1 MAKREEAGLPRY
13 PELRWVTLV
22 AMRGLPMPASN
33 ADIDEAVAD
42 TLGLTEH
49 QRAMMHVN
57 GRQTELAYRVAWA
70 RTALN
75 VAGAI
80 QDAGRSLWRTT
91 PEAERIDAPTIN
103 TRYDTHLEARK
114 RERLAQAVNAISDS
128 SDSDDE
134 EEVEIEQDWKALLLD
149 RLMAMTP
156 AAFERLTAH
165 LLRVAGIA
173 EPKVIGRSGDGGID
187 GVGMYRPTLI
197 SFPIYFQCKRYRGSV
212 APSQVRDFRGAM
224 AGRGSHGLLITTG
237 TFSKEAERE
246 ASRDGA
252 VAIDLVNGDD
262 LCDLLRE
269 YELGVKVTQRVV
281 EDVEIQQPF
290 FEQFEEAVQ

>member
-1 MAKREEAGLPRY
+1 MATREEAGLPRY
-13 PELRWVTLV
+13 PELRWVTLT

-42 TLGLTEH
+42 VLGLTPR
-49 QRAMMHVN
+49 QRALMHVN
-57 GRQTELAYRVAWA
+57 GRQTELGYRVAWA

-80 QDAGRSLWRTT
+80 EDAGRSLWRTT
-91 PEAERIDAPTIN
+91 EEAERIDARTIN
-103 TRYDTHLEARK
+103 ARYDAHLEAR
-114 RERLAQAVNAISDS
+114 RQARLERAVGADS
-128 SDSDDE
+128 GPERPGNEND
-134 EEVEIEQDWKALLLD
+134 VEIEQDWKALLLE
-149 RLMAMTP
+149 RLMEMTP

-197 SFPIYFQCKRYRGSV
+197 SFPVYFQCKRYRGSV
-212 APSQVRDFRGAM
+212 VPSQVRDFRGAM

-237 TFSKEAERE
+237 TFSKEAEKE

-262 LCDLLRE
+262 LCDLLRQ
-269 YELGVKVTQRVV
+269 YELGVKVTPRTV
-281 EDVEIQQPF
+281 EDVEIQQAF
-290 FEQFEEAVQ
+290 FEQFEEASR